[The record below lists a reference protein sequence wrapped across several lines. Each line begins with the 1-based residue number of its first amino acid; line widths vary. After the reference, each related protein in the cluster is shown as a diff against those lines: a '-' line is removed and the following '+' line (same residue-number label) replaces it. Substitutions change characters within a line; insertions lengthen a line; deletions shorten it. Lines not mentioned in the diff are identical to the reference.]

1 MTPLEINFMK
11 PFCSGLMLATLS
23 GLFAVSAC
31 KPLSAEDVPNQLW
44 VFIGSYTG
52 AKSQGIYV
60 SRLDLA
66 TGVLAP
72 AEVAAEIKNPSF
84 LAIHPGGKSLYSISE
99 VSDTDGKPAGGVSAF
114 SLDRTTGKLKLLN
127 QQSSRGSG
135 PCHIVVDPTGKTALV
150 ANYGGGSIAALP
162 INADGTLSPATSAIQ
177 HVGSS
182 VNPDRQMGPHAHSI
196 NVDSQSKFVFAA
208 DLGLD
213 KILIYRL
220 DPAKG
225 LLTPSDPPST
235 AVTPGAGPRHF
246 AFLPGEKFAYVINEM
261 ANTITGFRYDP
272 SAGSLT
278 AIQEISTLPAGY
290 KETSYTAEVV
300 AHPSGK
306 FLYGSNRGHDSI
318 AIFAVD
324 PETGKLTA
332 KGHQPSGGKTP
343 RNFAIDPSGTF
354 LLAEN
359 QASDSIVVFRI
370 DPQTGLLSDTG
381 HKLEVGSPV
390 CVRMI
395 PIAK

>member
-1 MTPLEINFMK
+1 MK
-11 PFCSGLMLATLS
+11 SFRSGLLRAGLS
-23 GLFAVSAC
+23 GILAVLAPQS
-31 KPLSAEDVPNQLW
+31 LSAEDAPNPLW
-44 VFIGSYTG
+44 VYIGSYTG

-60 SRLDLA
+60 SKLDLKSGA
-66 TGVLAP
+66 LAP

-84 LAIHPGGKSLYSISE
+84 LAIHPSGNFLYSISE
-99 VSDTDGKPAGGVSAF
+99 VSDTDGKPTGGVSAF
-114 SLDRTTGKLKLLN
+114 TLDRTTGKLKLLN
-127 QQSSRGSG
+127 HQSSRGSG

-150 ANYGGGSIAALP
+150 ANYGSGSIAALP
-162 INADGTLSPATSAIQ
+162 INADGTLGPASSAIQ
-177 HVGSS
+177 HAGSS

-196 NVDSQSKFVFAA
+196 NVDSRSQFVFAA

-220 DPAKG
+220 DPARG
-225 LLTPSDPPST
+225 LLTPNNPPAA

-246 AFLPGEKFAYVINEM
+246 AFLPGEKFAFVINEM
-261 ANTITGFRYDP
+261 GNTITGFRYDS
-272 SAGSLT
+272 SAGTLS
-278 AIQEISTLPAGY
+278 AIQEISTLPDGY
-290 KETSYTAEVV
+290 RETSYTAEVV

-306 FLYGSNRGHDSI
+306 FVYGSNRGHDSI

-332 KGHQPSGGKTP
+332 KGHQPTGGKTP
-343 RNFAIDPSGTF
+343 RNFAIDPGGTF

-381 HKLEVGSPV
+381 HKLDVGSPV
-390 CVRMI
+390 CVRMVSV
-395 PIAK
+395 AK